1 MKRIMLFSVI
11 CLVAGFAKAQKLKDS
26 EVPASVK
33 QTFAKNFP
41 KAKEVKWSKEGTSEF
56 EAEFVRGTSD
66 SFGENAEVEQSAN
79 FDKTGKWLE
88 TETEIK
94 KSELPQA
101 VQAAIAKEFAGFTV
115 DEPEKVESPGNVLLY
130 EMELKKDKV
139 KYEVQF
145 SADGKVVKK
154 EEKKAKEK
162 KEGKEDKD

>member
-1 MKRIMLFSVI
+1 MKNIMLLSVA
-11 CLVAGFAKAQKLKDS
+11 CLVAGLADAQKLKS
-26 EVPASVK
+26 GEVPAAV
-33 QTFAKNFP
+33 TAAFAKNFP

-56 EAEFVRGTSD
+56 EAEFKI
-66 SFGENAEVEQSAN
+66 AELEQAAN
-79 FDKTGKWLE
+79 FDKTGTLLE

-101 VQAAIAKEFAGFTV
+101 VQAAIAKEFAGFTL
-115 DEPEKVESPGNVLLY
+115 DEPEKVEIPGKALLY

-154 EEKKAKEK
+154 EEMKAKKKE
-162 KEGKEDKD
+162 KEGKD

>member
-1 MKRIMLFSVI
+1 MKRIMLFSVA
-11 CLVAGFAKAQKLKDS
+11 CLVAGFAGAQKLKES
-26 EVPASVK
+26 EVPTAVK

-56 EAEFVRGTSD
+56 EAEF
-66 SFGENAEVEQSAN
+66 ENSEMEQSAN
-79 FDKTGKWLE
+79 FDQTGKWLE

-94 KSELPQA
+94 KSELPKA
-101 VQAAIAKEFAGFTV
+101 VQAAITKEFVGYTLH
-115 DEPEKVESPGNVLLY
+115 EPEKVESPGKPLLY

-139 KYEVQF
+139 TYEVQF

-154 EEKKAKEK
+154 EEKKK

>member
-1 MKRIMLFSVI
+1 MKRIMLFSVA
-11 CLVAGFAKAQKLKDS
+11 CLVAGFAGAQKLKES
-26 EVPASVK
+26 EVPTAVK

-56 EAEFVRGTSD
+56 EAEF
-66 SFGENAEVEQSAN
+66 ENAEMEQSAN
-79 FDKTGKWLE
+79 FDQTGKWLE

-94 KSELPQA
+94 KSELPKA
-101 VQAAIAKEFAGFTV
+101 VEAAITKEFAGYTLH
-115 DEPEKVESPGNVLLY
+115 EPEKVESPGKPLLY

-139 KYEVQF
+139 TYEVQF

-154 EEKKAKEK
+154 EEKKK

>member
-1 MKRIMLFSVI
+1 MKKIMLLSVA
-11 CLVAGFAKAQKLKDS
+11 CLVAGLADAQKLKSS
-26 EVPASVK
+26 EVPAAV
-33 QTFAKNFP
+33 TAAFAKNFP

-56 EAEFVRGTSD
+56 EAEF
-66 SFGENAEVEQSAN
+66 EIAELEQAAN
-79 FDKTGKWLE
+79 FDKTGKLLE

-101 VQAAIAKEFAGFTV
+101 IQAAIAKEFAGFTL
-115 DEPEKVESPGNVLLY
+115 DEPEKVEIPGKALLY

-154 EEKKAKEK
+154 EEMKAKKKE
-162 KEGKEDKD
+162 KEGKD

>member
-1 MKRIMLFSVI
+1 MKKIMLFSVA
-11 CLVAGFAKAQKLKDS
+11 CLVAGFAEAQKLKDS
-26 EVPASVK
+26 EVPEAVK
-33 QTFAKNFP
+33 QAFAKNFP

-56 EAEFVRGTSD
+56 EAEF
-66 SFGENAEVEQSAN
+66 EIAEVEQSAN

-101 VQAAIAKEFAGFTV
+101 VQASIAKDFAGFKL
-115 DEPEKVESPGNVLLY
+115 DEPEKVESPGNALLY

-139 KYEVQF
+139 TYEVQF

-154 EEKKAKEK
+154 EEKKEK